1 MKGLALS
8 FAFLLFCVSGAFA
21 AAFPV
26 PGTTGQIVYN
36 NAGLWAAANV
46 GTCLTLSGGNL
57 SGTCVGTVTT
67 TGSPANGNL
76 TVFSGAFSITNGNL
90 SGDITTSGGTV
101 ATLATVNS
109 NVGTFQGLTV
119 NAKGLVTA
127 ASNQNY
133 LTANQTI
140 VLSGDVSGSG
150 ATTISTTLATVNTNT
165 GSFGSSSSIPNF
177 TVNGKGLITVAGSNS
192 ITAPVS
198 GLTGTGTGVISALGS
213 AVNASGGFVT
223 FSGALGTP
231 TSGTLTNVTGLPTT
245 GLTGTLQAA
254 QVPAFTGDMTN
265 TAGSLATTVGS
276 IGGKTVSLGGSFTM
290 SGAFTF
296 TGTVTANTAVTFP
309 TSGTLAT
316 TTNANVASVSNSDG
330 TLTITPTTGAV
341 VASLA
346 LGHANTW
353 TASQTFT
360 NNDLLLLGSSTGATT
375 FASANA
381 TSTTYIATIPAN
393 TGTIAELNLA
403 QTFTATQTFPN
414 SSITNAELANTSTTV
429 NGQTCT
435 LGGSC
440 TISTASSL
448 VVGTTSVTS
457 GISGEILYNNSSV
470 LGNGNL
476 SGDITTTNSLVTTL
490 ATVNSNVGTFQ
501 GITVNAKGLVTAASN
516 QSYLTANQTI
526 TLSGGVTGSGTT
538 AITATVTQLNGN
550 TLTNGDWCLTNGTI
564 INCTVTPVT
573 NTNQLTNGSGYLTSS
588 TGVTTFSAGSTGFT
602 PSSGTSGAIT
612 LAGTLGA
619 ANGGTGIST
628 SSSTGVAQVSS
639 GTWSV
644 ATTLP
649 TITGTLTSSG
659 VFNATGTFEIGG
671 ITYTWP
677 GSTGAVLI
685 GGTSN
690 TVGSGST
697 NTTSVGSTN
706 TGFGNGFIVYNY
718 GTSSNT
724 GTNAQF
730 LANLGCSNC
739 FAQLYV
745 NGGTSPGAALVS
757 GAGMT
762 GGFSITAGAGVLSIA
777 SPTITGAFNAT
788 GLVTNADLATQTANT
803 VLGSLTSASPAAL
816 SVPSCST
823 SSSALLWTSGTGF
836 SCNTSVVSASA
847 NALNS
852 ATTTIN
858 VSSATAPT
866 FGKVLTATSGTTAT
880 WQTPTDGGG
889 APLSLL
895 YNALSTVNSQIV
907 RIANLGDSILTCNQ
921 QAPCN
926 YGPQRVGSTFA
937 LFLIDELSQRF
948 QQYSTGFRPIVRLS
962 NGTTTP
968 SAGDGYTLTS
978 GSLTNSTLLG
988 PQESGVSLNGGSL
1001 LELSSGG
1008 VLTISVGQPY
1018 SSVSIACVQGSGI
1031 SGYTVTING
1040 SSVGT
1045 ACGSGSGSNT
1055 AVIQNFAN
1063 SVSFA
1068 SQPTTGSTLTL
1079 TALGSTNYFYAYDA
1093 VLFCGA
1099 SNVACTTGF
1108 TVDNWGVGGL
1118 SSPWFASGTKT
1129 GSTDGGMVWV
1139 KAASG
1144 QLGVCIIENGENDAN
1159 TASGVTSTQQN
1170 AQNQII
1176 ATDCQTK
1183 NASVFF
1189 FVPPPYNSGGAPATY
1204 AALQQGSL
1212 TYCVAQGWACLN
1224 MADIFMGD
1232 QSGSLSSSFP
1242 FTAQDTGMGLTP
1254 PWGTAQG
1261 LINSSDNQHLNDC
1274 GELLITQQFMSIVF
1288 QINYPYPLTQ
1298 ACSQNPQKSAISSA
1312 YTNATT
1318 GFTII
1323 QGASSNTGQLE
1334 FVAPVGEGF
1343 TSTCT
1348 GYMTVGTT
1356 GIVDFELIGSAAISN
1371 VNITLQYQTAANS
1384 VYSFASATALASA
1397 LATSSITAASNLQW
1411 VMTINGVNSTTANSF
1426 AVEAHEA
1433 SGTLTVPAGASCLT
1447 QLNGPQ

>member
-8 FAFLLFCVSGAFA
+8 FAFLLFWVSGAFA
-21 AAFPV
+21 AALPV
-26 PGTTGQIVYN
+26 PGTTGQVVYN

-46 GTCLTLSGGNL
+46 GTCLSLSGGTL
-57 SGTCVGTVTT
+57 SVTCTGTVTT

-76 TVFSGAFSITNGNL
+76 TVFSGASSITNGNL

-101 ATLATVNS
+101 TTLATVNS

-140 VLSGDVSGSG
+140 TLSGDATGSG
-150 ATTISTTLATVNTNT
+150 ATAITTTLATVNTNT

-177 TVNGKGLITVAGSNS
+177 TVNGKGLITAAGGNS
-192 ITAPVS
+192 IAAPVS
-198 GLTGTGTGVISALGS
+198 GLTGAGTGVVSALGS

-223 FSGALGTP
+223 FNGALGTP
-231 TSGTLTNVTGLPTT
+231 TSGTLTNATGLPTT

-254 QVPAFTGDMTN
+254 QEPAHTGDMTN

-276 IGGKTVSLGGSFTM
+276 IGGKAVSLGGSFTM

-296 TGTVTANTAVTFP
+296 TGTVTANTSVTFP

-330 TLTITPTTGAV
+330 TLTITPTSGAV

-353 TASQTFT
+353 TAAQTFT
-360 NNDLLLLGSSTGATT
+360 NSDLLLLGSSTGATT
-375 FASANA
+375 FTSANT
-381 TSTTYIATIPAN
+381 TSTAYTATVPAN

-414 SSITNAELANTSTTV
+414 SSITNAELANASTTV

-435 LGGSC
+435 LGASC
-440 TISTASSL
+440 TISTSASL
-448 VVGTTSVTS
+448 VVGTTPVTS
-457 GISGEILYNNSSV
+457 GTSGQILYNNSSV

-476 SGDITTTNSLVTTL
+476 SGDITTSNSLVTTL

-538 AITATVTQLNGN
+538 AITTTVTQLNGN
-550 TLTNGDWCLTNGTI
+550 TLTNGDWCVTNGTI
-564 INCTVTPVT
+564 INCTVTPIT
-573 NTNQLTNGSGYLTSS
+573 NTNQLTNGSGYITGNQTITLSGDDNGSGTTAITTTLATVNSNVGSFGSATACPTFTVNGKGLITAASSATCTPAVGSITGLGTSVS
-588 TGVTTFSAGSTGFT
+588 TALGVAVGSAGAFVVNGGVLGT
-602 PSSGTSGAIT
+602 PSSGT
-612 LAGTLGA
+612 
-619 ANGGTGIST
+619 
-628 SSSTGVAQVSS
+628 
-639 GTWSV
+639 
-644 ATTLP
+644 ATNL
-649 TITGTLTSSG
+649 TGT
-659 VFNATGTFEIGG
+659 
-671 ITYTWP
+671 
-677 GSTGAVLI
+677 
-685 GGTSN
+685 
-690 TVGSGST
+690 
-697 NTTSVGSTN
+697 
-706 TGFGNGFIVYNY
+706 
-718 GTSSNT
+718 
-724 GTNAQF
+724 
-730 LANLGCSNC
+730 
-739 FAQLYV
+739 
-745 NGGTSPGAALVS
+745 AAGL
-757 GAGMT
+757 
-762 GGFSITAGAGVLSIA
+762 TAGI
-777 SPTITGAFNAT
+777 
-788 GLVTNADLATQTANT
+788 
-803 VLGSLTSASPAAL
+803 
-816 SVPSCST
+816 
-823 SSSALLWTSGTGF
+823 
-836 SCNTSVVSASA
+836 A
-847 NALNS
+847 NAIAS
-852 ATTTIN
+852 ATTTVN
-858 VSSATAPT
+858 TSAATAPT
-866 FGKVLTATSGTTAT
+866 LGKVLTATSGTTAT
-880 WQTPTDGGG
+880 WQIPTDGAG

-895 YNALSTVNSQIV
+895 YNALSSVNSQIV

-921 QAPCN
+921 QSPCT
-926 YGPQRVGSTFA
+926 YGPQRIGSTFA
-937 LFLIDELSQRF
+937 LFLIDELAQRF

-962 NGTTTP
+962 NGNTTP

-1045 ACGSGSGSNT
+1045 ACGSGSGSST

-1063 SVSFA
+1063 SVAFA
-1068 SQPTTGSTLTL
+1068 SQPATGSTLTL
-1079 TALGSTNYFYAYDA
+1079 TALGATNYYYAYDA
-1093 VLFCGA
+1093 VLFCGS
-1099 SNVACTTGF
+1099 SNVACTAGF
-1108 TVDNWGVGGL
+1108 TVDNWGVGGV

-1144 QLGVCIIENGENDAN
+1144 QLALCVLENGENDAN
-1159 TASGVTSTQQN
+1159 SASGVTSVQQN
-1170 AQNQII
+1170 AQNQIV
-1176 ATDCQTK
+1176 ATDCQAK

-1232 QSGSLSSSFP
+1232 QSGTLSSTFP

-1254 PWGTAQG
+1254 AWGTAQG
-1261 LINSSDNQHLNDC
+1261 LITNSDNQHLTDC

-1288 QINYPYPLTQ
+1288 KVNYPYPLTQ

-1323 QGASSNTGQLE
+1323 QGASANTGQLE
-1334 FVAPVGEGF
+1334 FVAPVGEAF

-1356 GIVDFELIGSAAISN
+1356 GAVSFELVGSAAISN

-1384 VYSFASATALASA
+1384 VYTFTSATALASA
-1397 LATSSITAASNLQW
+1397 LTTSSITAASNLQW

-1447 QLNGPQ
+1447 QMNGPQ